1 MLQCSITPSTPIVA
15 RSLGGGAMRS
25 REKQGNSSEP
35 KGELASRTLAMP
47 ADSNPKGDIF
57 GGWIMSLMDAA
68 GKMSA
73 TPHAGGRVVT
83 VAVSNITFLQPVHVG
98 DTVCCYTD
106 LKRIGRTSITLDVE
120 VWVRRQGQGE
130 RVKVTD
136 AEFTFVAVHDDG
148 RPRELRPP
156 SVEKDRRPARVS
168 RHTQRRR
175 EKEVPP
181 RRRRIPA
188 ASSLR

>member
-1 MLQCSITPSTPIVA
+1 MRYGKKQRTST
-15 RSLGGGAMRS
+15 
-25 REKQGNSSEP
+25 QP

-57 GGWIMSLMDAA
+57 GGWIMSLMDSA

-106 LKRIGRTSITLDVE
+106 VKRFGRTSITLDVE
-120 VWVRRQGQGE
+120 VWVLRQGQGE

-136 AEFTFVAVHDDG
+136 AEFTFVAVHEDG
-148 RPRELRPP
+148 RPRELTSSKTKGVALPARY
-156 SVEKDRRPARVS
+156 SRRPTRQQESEAM
-168 RHTQRRR
+168 
-175 EKEVPP
+175 
-181 RRRRIPA
+181 
-188 ASSLR
+188 

>member
-1 MLQCSITPSTPIVA
+1 MRDVGKQRNST
-15 RSLGGGAMRS
+15 
-25 REKQGNSSEP
+25 EP

-57 GGWIMSLMDAA
+57 GGWIMSLMDSA

-106 LKRIGRTSITLDVE
+106 VKRLGRTSITLDVE
-120 VWVRRQGQGE
+120 VWVLRQGQGD
-130 RVKVTD
+130 RIKVT
-136 AEFTFVAVHDDG
+136 
-148 RPRELRPP
+148 
-156 SVEKDRRPARVS
+156 
-168 RHTQRRR
+168 
-175 EKEVPP
+175 
-181 RRRRIPA
+181 RRRIHLCCGSRGRQPA
-188 ASSLR
+188 RADVSWSRTSGPRTPPPQSPAKGYDLDGASRTHRTLG